1 MINAR
6 GQFKGYQADAE
17 QVRKTVDQDIRG
29 LGNSWYGTARNAY
42 DVVIDAWL
50 ADYQR
55 MVNAPLTEL
64 LNWFDKAIEGLGT
77 VEEENTQN

>member
-1 MINAR
+1 MHGASSRDTKQTRNRCA
-6 GQFKGYQADAE
+6 
-17 QVRKTVDQDIRG
+17 KTVDQDIRG

-64 LNWFDKAIEGLGT
+64 LNWFDRAIEGLGT